1 MQVERRKR
9 RSDRPIE
16 ATRLYLEHLAARGAF
31 SALALADADGLLIAG
46 TRGGVDA
53 ETVAAVAPLV
63 AADPH
68 ADPGGLLRLVTRGQ
82 PLRIWDVDLDGAP
95 CFLAGVGGD
104 PAAAGDAAH
113 ALRRILV
120 TRPAH
125 C

>member
-1 MQVERRKR
+1 MQGERRQR
-9 RSDRPIE
+9 RSEQPIE
-16 ATRLYLEHLAARGAF
+16 ATGLYLEHLAARGAF

-46 TRGGVDA
+46 TRGPVDA

-82 PLRIWDVDLDGAP
+82 PLRLWDVDIDGVP

-104 PAAAGDAAH
+104 PTTATDAAASI
-113 ALRRILV
+113 RRILCASA
-120 TRPAH
+120 R